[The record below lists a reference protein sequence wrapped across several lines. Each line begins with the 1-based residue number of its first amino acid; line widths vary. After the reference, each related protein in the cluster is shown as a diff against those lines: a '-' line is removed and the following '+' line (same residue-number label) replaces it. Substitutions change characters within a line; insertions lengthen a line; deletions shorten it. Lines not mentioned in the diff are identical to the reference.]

1 MRFSRHAKNKMRLY
15 GITQAEVSEIISPA
29 NRAGVDR
36 DGNLLYMGKI
46 RDLSMCGVLALDDLD
61 TVITVYDSEA

>member
-1 MRFSRHAKNKMRLY
+1 MPCPWEGMRFSRHAKNKMRLY
-15 GITQAEVSEIISPA
+15 GITQAEVSGIISPE

-46 RDLSMCGVLALDDLD
+46 SKSLHLWGACSR
-61 TVITVYDSEA
+61 